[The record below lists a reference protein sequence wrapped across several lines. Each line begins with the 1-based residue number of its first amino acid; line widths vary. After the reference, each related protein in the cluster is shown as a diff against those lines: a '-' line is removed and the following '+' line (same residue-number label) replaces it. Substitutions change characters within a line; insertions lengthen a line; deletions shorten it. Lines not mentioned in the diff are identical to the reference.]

1 MLPAGA
7 VSHVVNHCRR
17 YCPHEAMRSPHHHGR
32 LIANNRH
39 DGVML
44 ANIGVHDEAHRG
56 FRAIHKMNNI
66 RSLSEVIW
74 GHSQVMRWR
83 HCWQV
88 GTTSGQ

>member
-17 YCPHEAMRSPHHHGR
+17 YCRPRSDEVSASPWTAYR
-32 LIANNRH
+32 QH